1 MRGKINHSLLY
12 ERTLL
17 NFLYLKAMN
26 YLQLAEYGLRLTWS
40 GYKQLAFIKS
50 FLKPLIENNCRRLD
64 YELSA
69 SEKKKVLFYYP
80 MYTVL
85 ACAQMYLTLKGRK
98 LTIDER
104 KRLTLVGAMATLCD
118 DLIDENN
125 FSREQVFNLLSN
137 NFNEEELV
145 TKAKLLVALNKE
157 LQIFYTL
164 TPQYLQQLKMAL
176 QRQAASLKQ
185 SDPNISLQEIVN
197 ICKEKNGHTS
207 LMFASLLDE
216 NWSNEELQF
225 IYQSAIVGQLTND
238 SFDIYFDTQEGIKT
252 YFNTAPSIKNVREFF
267 LNECMR
273 LHEKVFACDGSLKN
287 KLRTIQRMS
296 ILHAFTLTALD
307 HLQDTENKYGA
318 PVDWKSVPRR
328 EMVTDMAKNKNRIK
342 TVRYMKWLSKLLPNE
357 STMKR
362 EPVEST
368 AIKSIGYNE
377 DKQILEVEILE
388 TGRVYKYF
396 NVPLD
401 EYMDFL
407 DAKSLGEYYNR
418 VIKENYEY
426 RELA

>member
-1 MRGKINHSLLY
+1 
-12 ERTLL
+12 
-17 NFLYLKAMN
+17 MN
-26 YLQLAEYGLRLTWS
+26 YLQLAVYGLRLTWS
-40 GYKQLAFIKS
+40 GYKQSAFIKS
-50 FLKPLIENNCRRLD
+50 FLKPLVDKHCKRLS

-98 LTIDER
+98 ITKDER

-125 FSREQVFNLLSN
+125 FTREEVFNLLSN
-137 NFNEEELV
+137 KFNEDQLDR
-145 TKAKLLVALNKE
+145 KAKLLVALNKE
-157 LQIFYTL
+157 LQKFYTL
-164 TPQYLQQLKMAL
+164 SPKYLQQLKMAL
-176 QRQAASLKQ
+176 QRQAASVKQ
-185 SDPNISLQEIVN
+185 TDPNISLKEIVA
-197 ICKEKNGHTS
+197 ICREKNGHTS

-225 IYQSAIVGQLTND
+225 IYKSAIVGQLTND
-238 SFDIYFDTQEGIKT
+238 SFDIYFDTQQGINT
-252 YFNTAPSIKNVREFF
+252 YFNSAPSVKNVRQFF
-267 LNECMR
+267 LDECLL
-273 LHEKVFACDGSLKN
+273 LHEKVFACTVPLKN

-307 HLQDTENKYGA
+307 HLQQTEDKTGV
-318 PVDWKSVPRR
+318 PVDWKSVPRKD
-328 EMVTDMAKNKNRIK
+328 MVTDMAKNKNRTK
-342 TVRYMKWLSKLLPNE
+342 TVRYMKWLGKLIPNE
-357 STMKR
+357 SNMKR

-377 DKQILEVEILE
+377 DKQILEVEILD

-396 NVPLD
+396 NVPLE
-401 EYMDFL
+401 EYLDFL

>member
-1 MRGKINHSLLY
+1 
-12 ERTLL
+12 
-17 NFLYLKAMN
+17 MN
-26 YLQLAEYGLRLTWS
+26 YFGLTVYGLRLTWS
-40 GYKQLAFIKS
+40 GFRQLAFIKS
-50 FLKPLIENNCRRLD
+50 YLKPLIEKHCKRLD
-64 YELSA
+64 HSLSR

-80 MYTVL
+80 MYTVI
-85 ACAQMYLTLKGRK
+85 ACSQMYLTLKGRK
-98 LTIDER
+98 LTKDER

-125 FSREQVFNLLSN
+125 FTREQIFNLLSN
-137 NFNEEELV
+137 NFKEEQLD
-145 TKAKLLVALNKE
+145 TKAKLLVALNIE
-157 LQIFYTL
+157 LQKFYTL
-164 TPQYLQQLKMAL
+164 PPQYLQQLKMAL
-176 QRQAASLKQ
+176 QRQAASVKQ
-185 SDPNISLQEIVN
+185 SDPNISLQEIVD
-197 ICKEKNGHTS
+197 ICREKNGHTS

-216 NWSNEELQF
+216 NWGNEELQF

-238 SFDIYFDTQEGIKT
+238 SFDIYFDTQHGIKT
-252 YFNTAPSIKNVREFF
+252 YFNTAPSIKNVRQFF
-267 LNECMR
+267 LDECMR
-273 LHEKVFACDGSLKN
+273 LHEKVFACDVPLKN

-307 HLQDTENKYGA
+307 HLQETENKYGV

-328 EMVTDMAKNKNRIK
+328 DMVTDMAKNKNRIK
-342 TVRYMKWLSKLLPNE
+342 TVRYMKRIGKLLPNE
-357 STMKR
+357 SNMKR

>member
-1 MRGKINHSLLY
+1 
-12 ERTLL
+12 
-17 NFLYLKAMN
+17 MN
-26 YLQLAEYGLRLTWS
+26 YFQLTVYGLRLTWS
-40 GYKQLAFIKS
+40 GYRQMDFIRS
-50 FLKPLIENNCRRLD
+50 FLKPLVEKHSKRLE
-64 YELSA
+64 YQLSP

-98 LTIDER
+98 LTKDER

-125 FSREQVFNLLSN
+125 FTREQVFHLLSN
-137 NFNEEELV
+137 NLNEEGLE

-157 LQIFYTL
+157 LQTFYTL

-176 QRQAASLKQ
+176 QRQAASAKQ
-185 SDPNISLQEIVN
+185 SDPNISLEEIVD
-197 ICKEKNGHTS
+197 ICREKNGHTS

-216 NWSNEELQF
+216 KWSREELQF
-225 IYQSAIVGQLTND
+225 VYQSAIVGQLTND
-238 SFDIYFDTQEGIKT
+238 SFDIYFDTQEGINT
-252 YFNTAPSIKNVREFF
+252 YFNKAPSVKNIREFF
-267 LNECMR
+267 LDECTR
-273 LHEKVFACDGSLKN
+273 LHAMVMACDVPLKN

-307 HLQDTENKYGA
+307 YLQETENKYGA

-342 TVRYMKWLSKLLPNE
+342 TVRYMRELSNLIPNQ

-377 DKQILEVEILE
+377 DKHLLEVEILE
-388 TGRVYKYF
+388 TGRIYQYKDVSVEEY
-396 NVPLD
+396 LD
-401 EYMDFL
+401 FM

-418 VIKENYEY
+418 VIKDKYDY

>member
-1 MRGKINHSLLY
+1 
-12 ERTLL
+12 
-17 NFLYLKAMN
+17 MN
-26 YLQLAEYGLRLTWS
+26 YLQLIVYGLRLTWT

-50 FLKPLIENNCRRLD
+50 FLKPLVEKHCKMLG

-98 LTIDER
+98 ITKDER
-104 KRLTLVGAMATLCD
+104 KRLTIVGAMATLCD

-125 FSREQVFNLLSN
+125 FTREKVFNLLSN
-137 NFNEEELV
+137 NFNEEALD

-157 LQIFYTL
+157 LQKFYTL
-164 TPQYLQQLKMAL
+164 SPQYLQQLKMAL
-176 QRQAASLKQ
+176 QRQAASVKQ
-185 SDPNISLQEIVN
+185 SDPNISLEEVVG
-197 ICKEKNGHTS
+197 ICREKNGHTS
-207 LMFASLLDE
+207 LMFASLLNE
-216 NWSNEELQF
+216 KWSREELKF

-238 SFDIYFDTQEGIKT
+238 SFDIYFDTQKGTNT
-252 YFNTAPSIKNVREFF
+252 YFNRAPSIKNVRDFF
-267 LNECMR
+267 LDECLR
-273 LHEKVFACDGSLKN
+273 LHEKVFACDIPLKN
-287 KLRTIQRMS
+287 KFGAIQRMS

-307 HLQDTENKYGA
+307 HLQETEYKFGT
-318 PVDWKSVPRR
+318 PVDWKYVPRK

-357 STMKR
+357 SNMKR
-362 EPVEST
+362 EPVDST

-377 DKQILEVEILE
+377 DKQILEVEILD

-396 NVPLD
+396 NVPLE
-401 EYMDFL
+401 EYFDFM

>member
-1 MRGKINHSLLY
+1 
-12 ERTLL
+12 
-17 NFLYLKAMN
+17 MN
-26 YLQLAEYGLRLTWS
+26 YLQLSVYGLRLTWS
-40 GYKQLAFIKS
+40 GYKQSAFIRS
-50 FLKPLIENNCRRLD
+50 FLKPLVEKHCKILG

-98 LTIDER
+98 LTKDER

-125 FSREQVFNLLSN
+125 FSRQQILNLLSN
-137 NFNEEELV
+137 NLNEEELE

-157 LQIFYTL
+157 LQKFYTL
-164 TPQYLQQLKMAL
+164 SPQYLQQLKMAL
-176 QRQAASLKQ
+176 QRQAVSVKQ
-185 SDPNISLQEIVN
+185 SYPNISLEEIVN
-197 ICKEKNGHTS
+197 ICREKNGHTS

-216 NWSNEELQF
+216 KWSNEELQF

-238 SFDIYFDTQEGIKT
+238 SFDIYFDTQQGINT
-252 YFNTAPSIKNVREFF
+252 YFNKAPSVKNIREFF
-267 LNECMR
+267 LNECMN
-273 LHEKVFACDGSLKN
+273 LHEKVFACDAPIKN

-296 ILHAFTLTALD
+296 VLHAFTLTALD
-307 HLQDTENKYGA
+307 HLQETENKYGV
-318 PVDWKSVPRR
+318 PVDWKSTPRKD
-328 EMVTDMAKNKNRIK
+328 MVTDMAKNKNRIK
-342 TVRYMKWLSKLLPNE
+342 TVRYMKWLSKVLPNE
-357 STMKR
+357 SNMKR

-377 DKQILEVEILE
+377 DKQILEVEILD

-396 NVPLD
+396 NVPLE

-418 VIKENYEY
+418 VIKEKYEC
-426 RELA
+426 RELTL

>member
-1 MRGKINHSLLY
+1 
-12 ERTLL
+12 
-17 NFLYLKAMN
+17 MN
-26 YLQLAEYGLRLTWS
+26 YLQLSVYGLRLTWS
-40 GYKQLAFIKS
+40 GYKQSAFIRS
-50 FLKPLIENNCRRLD
+50 FLKPLVEKHCKILG

-98 LTIDER
+98 LTKDER

-125 FSREQVFNLLSN
+125 FSRQQIFNLLSN
-137 NFNEEELV
+137 NLNEEELE

-157 LQIFYTL
+157 LQKFYTL
-164 TPQYLQQLKMAL
+164 SPQYLQQLKMAL
-176 QRQAASLKQ
+176 QRQAVSVKQ
-185 SDPNISLQEIVN
+185 SYPNISLEEIVN
-197 ICKEKNGHTS
+197 ICREKNGHTS

-216 NWSNEELQF
+216 KWSNEELQF

-238 SFDIYFDTQEGIKT
+238 SFDIYFDTQQGIKT
-252 YFNTAPSIKNVREFF
+252 YFNTALSIKNVREFF
-267 LNECMR
+267 LNECMN
-273 LHEKVFACDGSLKN
+273 LHEKVFACDAPIKN

-296 ILHAFTLTALD
+296 VLHAFTLTALD
-307 HLQDTENKYGA
+307 HLQETEDKYGA

-342 TVRYMKWLSKLLPNE
+342 TVRYMKWLSKVLPNE
-357 STMKR
+357 SNMKR

-396 NVPLD
+396 NVPLE
-401 EYMDFL
+401 EYMDFM

-426 RELA
+426 RELTL

>member
-1 MRGKINHSLLY
+1 
-12 ERTLL
+12 
-17 NFLYLKAMN
+17 MN
-26 YLQLAEYGLRLTWS
+26 YFQLTVYGLRLIWS
-40 GYKQLAFIKS
+40 GYRQMDFIRS
-50 FLKPLIENNCRRLD
+50 FLKPLVEKHSKRLE
-64 YELSA
+64 YQLSP

-98 LTIDER
+98 LTKDER

-125 FSREQVFNLLSN
+125 FTREQVFHLLSN
-137 NFNEEELV
+137 NLNEEGLE

-157 LQIFYTL
+157 LQTFYTL

-176 QRQAASLKQ
+176 QRQAASAKQ
-185 SDPNISLQEIVN
+185 SDPNISLEEIVD
-197 ICKEKNGHTS
+197 ICREKNGHTS

-216 NWSNEELQF
+216 KWSREELQF
-225 IYQSAIVGQLTND
+225 VYQSAIVGQLTND
-238 SFDIYFDTQEGIKT
+238 SFDIYFDTQEGINT
-252 YFNTAPSIKNVREFF
+252 YFNKAPSVKNIREFF
-267 LNECMR
+267 LDECTR
-273 LHEKVFACDGSLKN
+273 LHAMVMACDVPLKN

-307 HLQDTENKYGA
+307 YLQETENKYGA

-342 TVRYMKWLSKLLPNE
+342 TVRYMRELSNLIPNQ

-377 DKQILEVEILE
+377 DKHLLEVEILE
-388 TGRVYKYF
+388 TGRIYQYKDVSVEEY
-396 NVPLD
+396 LD
-401 EYMDFL
+401 FM

-418 VIKENYEY
+418 VIKDKYDY

>member
-1 MRGKINHSLLY
+1 
-12 ERTLL
+12 
-17 NFLYLKAMN
+17 MN
-26 YLQLAEYGLRLTWS
+26 YLQLTGYSLRLTWS

-50 FLKPLIENNCRRLD
+50 FLKPLVERHCKILG
-64 YELSA
+64 YELSV

-85 ACAQMYLTLKGRK
+85 ACAQMYLTLKVRK
-98 LTIDER
+98 LTNDER

-118 DLIDENN
+118 DLIDENK

-137 NFNEEELV
+137 NYHENELI

-157 LQIFYTL
+157 LQKFYNL
-164 TPQYLQQLKMAL
+164 SPQYLQQLKMAL
-176 QRQAASLKQ
+176 QRQAASVKQ
-185 SDPNISLQEIVN
+185 NDPKILLEEIVN
-197 ICKEKNGHTS
+197 ICREKNGHTS
-207 LMFASLLDE
+207 LMFAYLLDE

-238 SFDIYFDTQEGIKT
+238 SFDIYFDTQQGIKT

-267 LNECMR
+267 LDESMQ
-273 LHEKVFACDGSLKN
+273 LHEKVFACDVPLKN
-287 KLRTIQRMS
+287 KLKTIQRMS
-296 ILHAFTLTALD
+296 MLHAFTLTALD
-307 HLQDTENKYGA
+307 HLLETENKYGA
-318 PVDWKSVPRR
+318 PVDWKAVPRR
-328 EMVTDMAKNKNRIK
+328 EMVTDMVKNKNRIK
-342 TVRYMKWLSKLLPNE
+342 TVRYMKYLGKLLPNE
-357 STMKR
+357 SSMKR

-377 DKQILEVEILE
+377 DKHILEVEILE

-396 NVPLD
+396 NVPLE

-426 RELA
+426 REMA

>member
-1 MRGKINHSLLY
+1 
-12 ERTLL
+12 
-17 NFLYLKAMN
+17 MN
-26 YLQLAEYGLRLTWS
+26 YLQLTAYGLRLTWS
-40 GYKQLAFIKS
+40 GYKQSAFIKS
-50 FLKPLIENNCRRLD
+50 FLKPIVEKHCRRLG
-64 YELSA
+64 YELSTA
-69 SEKKKVLFYYP
+69 EKKKVLFYYP

-98 LTIDER
+98 LTKDER
-104 KRLTLVGAMATLCD
+104 NRLTLVGAMATLCD
-118 DLIDENN
+118 DLIDENH
-125 FSREQVFNLLSN
+125 FTREQVFNLLSN
-137 NFNEEELV
+137 NLNEEELV

-164 TPQYLQQLKMAL
+164 TPQYLEQLQMAL
-176 QRQAASLKQ
+176 QRQAASVKQ
-185 SDPNISLQEIVN
+185 YDPNISLAEIVN
-197 ICKEKNGHTS
+197 ICREKNGHTS

-216 NWSNEELQF
+216 DWSNEELQF

-238 SFDIYFDTQEGIKT
+238 SFDIYFDTQQGIKT

-267 LNECMR
+267 LDECMR
-273 LHEKVFACDGSLKN
+273 LHEKIFACDAPLKN

-296 ILHAFTLTALD
+296 MLHAFTLTALH
-307 HLQDTENKYGA
+307 HLQETENKYGT
-318 PVDWKSVPRR
+318 PVDWKSVPRKD
-328 EMVTDMAKNKNRIK
+328 MVTDMAKNKNRIK
-342 TVRYMKWLSKLLPNE
+342 TVRYMKWLGKILPNE

-396 NVPLD
+396 NVPLE

-418 VIKENYEY
+418 VIKENYEF
-426 RELA
+426 REMA

>member
-1 MRGKINHSLLY
+1 
-12 ERTLL
+12 
-17 NFLYLKAMN
+17 MN
-26 YLQLAEYGLRLTWS
+26 YLQLSVYGLRLTWS
-40 GYKQLAFIKS
+40 GYKQSAFIRS
-50 FLKPLIENNCRRLD
+50 FLKPLVEKHCKILG

-98 LTIDER
+98 LTKDER
-104 KRLTLVGAMATLCD
+104 KRLTLVGVMATLCD

-125 FSREQVFNLLSN
+125 FSRQQIFNLLSN
-137 NFNEEELV
+137 NLNEEELE

-157 LQIFYTL
+157 LQKFYTL
-164 TPQYLQQLKMAL
+164 SPQYLQQLKMAL
-176 QRQAASLKQ
+176 QRQAVSVKQ
-185 SDPNISLQEIVN
+185 SYPNISLEEIVN

-216 NWSNEELQF
+216 KWSNEELQF

-238 SFDIYFDTQEGIKT
+238 SFDIYFDTQQGINT
-252 YFNTAPSIKNVREFF
+252 YFNKAPSVKNIREFF
-267 LNECMR
+267 LNECMN
-273 LHEKVFACDGSLKN
+273 LHEKVFACDAPIKN

-296 ILHAFTLTALD
+296 VLHAFTLTALD
-307 HLQDTENKYGA
+307 HLQETENKYGV
-318 PVDWKSVPRR
+318 PVDWKSTPRKD
-328 EMVTDMAKNKNRIK
+328 MVTDMAKNKNRIK
-342 TVRYMKWLSKLLPNE
+342 TVRYMKWLSKVLPNE
-357 STMKR
+357 SNMKR

-377 DKQILEVEILE
+377 DKQILEVEILD

-396 NVPLD
+396 NVPLE

-418 VIKENYEY
+418 VIKEKYEC
-426 RELA
+426 RELTL

>member
-1 MRGKINHSLLY
+1 
-12 ERTLL
+12 
-17 NFLYLKAMN
+17 MN
-26 YLQLAEYGLRLTWS
+26 YLQLTVYGLRLTWS

-50 FLKPLIENNCRRLD
+50 FLKPLVQKHCKRLG
-64 YELSA
+64 YTLSA

-85 ACAQMYLTLKGRK
+85 ACSQMYLTLKGRK
-98 LTIDER
+98 LTKNER
-104 KRLTLVGAMATLCD
+104 KRLTMVGAMATLCD
-118 DLIDENN
+118 DLIDELNYT
-125 FSREQVFNLLSN
+125 RDQVFNLLSAN
-137 NFNEEELV
+137 LNAEGLE

-157 LQIFYTL
+157 LQEFYTL
-164 TPQYLQQLKMAL
+164 SPEYLTQLKMAL
-176 QRQAASLKQ
+176 QRQAASVKQ

-197 ICKEKNGHTS
+197 ICREKNGHTS

-216 NWSNEELQF
+216 KWSNEELLF

-238 SFDIYFDTQEGIKT
+238 SFDIYFDTQEGINT
-252 YFNTAPSIKNVREFF
+252 YFNRAPSIKKGREFF
-267 LNECMR
+267 IDECIK
-273 LHEKVFACDGSLKN
+273 LHAMVMACNVPVKHKS
-287 KLRTIQRMS
+287 RTIQRMS

-307 HLQDTENKYGA
+307 HLQKTESKYGT
-318 PVDWKSVPRR
+318 PVEWKTIPRK
-328 EMVTDMAKNKNRIK
+328 EMITDMWINKNRIK
-342 TVRYMKWLSKLLPNE
+342 TVRYMKWLGKLLPNE
-357 STMKR
+357 KNMKR

-396 NVPLD
+396 NVPLE
-401 EYMDFL
+401 EYMDLL